1 MIKVSII
8 VPVYNAGKYLI
19 QCLDSLIGQTLEDI
33 EIILVLDTPTDGSDK
48 ICEEY
53 SKNDNRI
60 KVIRNTSNL
69 HIGFSRN
76 EGIKVARGEYIGF
89 ADHDDYCDLQMF
101 EQLYNNAKQKNADV
115 VVSNIF
121 NESGNIQDYY
131 SFPDE
136 FSDRIF
142 NEKMLTALIS
152 GNRSIRNTYSFDNAS
167 AIWNQLYRNSFIKEN
182 DILFCD
188 NRKATIEDVTFNI
201 KAHFFAKTVCFV
213 PETLYHHVNHE
224 QNTFG
229 SYDYFAISKIIPH
242 LKEIFYFL
250 KENNAW
256 HQYKEIFAV
265 CALKRLYTSYRNE
278 INFKGFIRS
287 FYMFKLIRN
296 NPEMQEI
303 LSIFHNNIKII
314 KNIAITKMIF
324 LYAIKKNN

>member
-60 KVIRNTSNL
+60 KLIRNTTNL

-101 EQLYNNAKQKNADV
+101 EHLYNNAKQKNADV
-115 VVSNIF
+115 VVSNIY

-131 SFPDE
+131 SFPAE

-142 NEKMLTALIS
+142 NEKMLIALIS

-182 DILFCD
+182 NILFCD

-242 LKEIFYFL
+242 LKEIF
-250 KENNAW
+250 
-256 HQYKEIFAV
+256 AV
-265 CALKRLYTSYRNE
+265 CTLKRLYTSYRNE
-278 INFKGFIRS
+278 VNFKSFIRS
-287 FYMFKLIRN
+287 FHMFKLIRN

-314 KNIAITKMIF
+314 KNLAITKMIF
-324 LYAIKKNN
+324 LYAIKKHN